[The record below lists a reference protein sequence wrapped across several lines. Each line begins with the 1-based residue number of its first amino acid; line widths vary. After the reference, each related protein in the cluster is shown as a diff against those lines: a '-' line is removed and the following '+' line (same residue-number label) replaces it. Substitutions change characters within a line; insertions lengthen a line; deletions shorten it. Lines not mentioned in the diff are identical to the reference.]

1 MWHEGLIFKLRQ
13 CGVTG
18 QLLSLICNFLAD
30 RKQRT
35 VLNGKTSDWGKIS
48 AGVPHGSI
56 LGPLFFLVYI
66 NDLTDNLI
74 FNVKLFADD
83 TSIFAIVRDPLSAV
97 MDLNHDLN
105 LIRQWADKWKL
116 SFNPD
121 PTKEVVEFTF

>member
-48 AGVPHGSI
+48 AGVPQGSI
-56 LGPLFFLVYI
+56 LGPLFSLVYI
-66 NDLTDNLI
+66 NDLTDKLI
-74 FNVKLFADD
+74 CDVKVFADD
-83 TSIFAIVRDPLSAV
+83 TSLLLLFVTLYPPRWI
-97 MDLNHDLN
+97 
-105 LIRQWADKWKL
+105 
-116 SFNPD
+116 
-121 PTKEVVEFTF
+121 